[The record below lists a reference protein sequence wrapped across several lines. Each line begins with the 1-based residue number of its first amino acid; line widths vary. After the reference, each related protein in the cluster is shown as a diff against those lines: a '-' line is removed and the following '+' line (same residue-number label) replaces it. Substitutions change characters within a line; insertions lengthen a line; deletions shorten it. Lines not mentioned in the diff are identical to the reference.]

1 MASLII
7 TDPAASPQQ
16 QQQEARDDAPPGA
29 EPTNPTTTSIP
40 VNAPPVFKSL
50 LQSVSDLAEMQKNT
64 FEILQKQMLETQ
76 SQVLRSLLSTVD
88 RRLKTV
94 MTAQVKSTEES
105 PKLTKVGIK

>member
-16 QQQEARDDAPPGA
+16 QLEARDDASPAA
-29 EPTNPTTTSIP
+29 EPTSPSVP

-94 MTAQVKSTEES
+94 MTAKATPTEES
-105 PKLTKVGIK
+105 PKLIKVGIK